1 MNSLFS
7 LFSHHDVLNIHK
19 ILGFGCLAH
28 YGYRFSNKLLY
39 GSMFFESSNSNSIS
53 TYISPLVHLTL
64 SMSSFIFSVPTHRFN
79 SKAIIWRELQLHN
92 IIFSSRSVCMM
103 YHALFF
109 KELNALYYFSRLG
122 IVLFHHYLAD
132 LVTIKYQKDNKT
144 TTRDIPYDTKNTL
157 IPYLNKKFY
166 AMSQLFATSTIL
178 LSDNCE
184 NGFSIMFPIQLSTF
198 LMTLVRKNI
207 IGNNTWHI
215 LYAMSL
221 CVPYILNRNSINNGN
236 DKFFP
241 SVIYAFCRL
250 FLGFDKYINMSF
262 LTYYYI
268 NIKHINQIFSSNI
281 LNIKNN

>member
-7 LFSHHDVLNIHK
+7 SHDVLNIHK

-28 YGYRFSNKLLY
+28 YGYRFYNKLLY
-39 GSMFFESSNSNSIS
+39 GSMLFESSNSIS
-53 TYISPLVHLTL
+53 TYVTPMIHLSL
-64 SMSSFIFSVPTHRFN
+64 SLSSFMFSVPTYRFN

-92 IIFSSRSVCMM
+92 IIFTSRSVCMM
-103 YHALFF
+103 YHALLF
-109 KELNALYYFSRLG
+109 KELNAFYYSSRLG
-122 IVLFHHYLAD
+122 IVMFHHYLAD
-132 LVTIKYQKDNKT
+132 LATAKHQKDNKT

-166 AMSQLFATSTIL
+166 AISQLFATSCIL
-178 LSDNCE
+178 LSNNCD

-207 IGNNTWHI
+207 ISNNTWHI

-221 CVPYILNRNSINNGN
+221 CVPYVLNRNVINTGNNKFYASI
-236 DKFFP
+236 
-241 SVIYAFCRL
+241 IYAFCRL
-250 FLGFDKYINMSF
+250 FLGLDKYINMSF

-268 NIKHINQIFSSNI
+268 NMKHVNQIFSSYI
-281 LNIKNN
+281 LNIKPMV

>member
-7 LFSHHDVLNIHK
+7 SHDVLNIHK

-28 YGYRFSNKLLY
+28 FGYRFYNKLLY
-39 GSMFFESSNSNSIS
+39 GSMLFESSNSIS
-53 TYISPLVHLTL
+53 TYISPMVHLTL
-64 SMSSFIFSVPTHRFN
+64 SMSSFIFTVPTHRFN

-92 IIFSSRSVCMM
+92 IIFTSRSVCMM

-132 LVTIKYQKDNKT
+132 LATVKYQKDNKT

-157 IPYLNKKFY
+157 IPYVNKKFY
-166 AMSQLFATSTIL
+166 AISQLLATSGIL
-178 LSDNCE
+178 LSNNCD
-184 NGFSIMFPIQLSTF
+184 NGFFIMFPIQLSTF

-207 IGNNTWHI
+207 ISNNTWHI

-221 CVPYILNRNSINNGN
+221 SVPYLLNLNIINTRNDMLYPSI
-236 DKFFP
+236 
-241 SVIYAFCRL
+241 IYVFCRL
-250 FLGFDKYINMSF
+250 FFGLDKYINMIF

-268 NIKHINQIFSSNI
+268 FTK
-281 LNIKNN
+281 L